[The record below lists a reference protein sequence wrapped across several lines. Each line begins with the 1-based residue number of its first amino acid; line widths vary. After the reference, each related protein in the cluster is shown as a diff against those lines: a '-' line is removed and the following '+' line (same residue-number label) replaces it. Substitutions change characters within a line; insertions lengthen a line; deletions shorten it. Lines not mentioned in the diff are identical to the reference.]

1 MHGTFI
7 RLSFYYHS
15 IPFPSAN
22 SLCVSLALLRANDSI
37 PDPIQASKKPLHL
50 CTTSPSCTLLTS
62 YLFSFCSSSGPHI
75 RANCTFNSCTSTSW
89 GVYVFFFFLLYSVS
103 SPPSS
108 AVLTF
113 LLISFVSV
121 AYICAAHILIIG
133 AVIIVE
139 GGLRAVMMFAK
150 TPPDEEQ

>member
-37 PDPIQASKKPLHL
+37 PDPIQASKKAIASL
-50 CTTSPSCTLLTS
+50 
-62 YLFSFCSSSGPHI
+62 YNFSFVYIAHFIPLLFLFKFCPSYSCKLHI
-75 RANCTFNSCTSTSW
+75 Q
-89 GVYVFFFFLLYSVS
+89 FLYE
-103 SPPSS
+103 
-108 AVLTF
+108 
-113 LLISFVSV
+113 
-121 AYICAAHILIIG
+121 HILGGLRLFLFPALLCFQSSFQRCSHFPFNLFRLCCIYLRSSYSHNC

-139 GGLRAVMMFAK
+139 GGLQAVMMFAK